1 MRDVSDYLIENKNIA
16 WAVSLAAVA
25 VVIAIFVLNAIL
37 GLFVHFFDY
46 TQNVFWHLLSPYL
59 IALLFFIIFG
69 SIVYE
74 LLTVRQG
81 GQAIARRMKAR
92 QINPSSTT
100 PEESIALE
108 ISNKLAYKFGVEPAQ
123 LYLLPDEIGVNAF
136 TAGFKMQ
143 DIVIVLTW
151 GALQNLDKNEMIG
164 LLSHCYQQIIA
175 GETSEHT
182 KIKILLSGLIIV
194 SQIGSRIARLGFNP
208 HEKEPSRFEAIY
220 VAIGGVIW
228 LLGCLGVLISRLIKY
243 WGLSSRTFRNDKR
256 TMRLMQNQNNLQT
269 LLRIHAHHDGSQ
281 IHSIYSEAIA
291 HCCFANSLSPQSWL
305 NIHPTIQERISQLD
319 PLALEETLKRRRFLP
334 FYRLSKTMQ
343 QYEHQG
349 YLHPWKSPQPL
360 PVLRLSPISFASR
373 DTMKPLQPDVRAN
386 MKRPELI
393 RRAMQTSTGCREVM
407 VAILMIRQYREFCP
421 SDAPVSH
428 SIVDAL
434 LKMDG
439 RVHIQIF
446 LEACQQIGQMPNT
459 MSRQYLTK
467 LAKIVQED
475 GEIGLLDALLV
486 ERVRAELGLM
496 PPNLPTA
503 FEDVKYQVVRLID
516 ALIHVQQINTE
527 GQMQCRKRILEKI
540 LDELEYEVFSTV
552 TEEPLDLYF
561 ILSQISGLLLH
572 QRLSIL
578 GLIERNVWSERVITQ
593 DELDV
598 LELLYWRLGFDS
610 TEIVDHML
618 KRNSL
623 AIL

>member
-16 WAVSLAAVA
+16 WAASMSLFAVL
-25 VVIAIFVLNAIL
+25 IALFVLNSIL
-37 GLFVHFFDY
+37 GLLVHFFDY
-46 TQNVFWHLLSPYL
+46 TQSVFWHLFSPYL
-59 IALLFFIIFG
+59 VLIILIIVVG

-74 LLTVRQG
+74 IITVKEG
-81 GQAIARRMKAR
+81 GHSIAKRLKAR
-92 QINPSSTT
+92 KIHEHSST

-108 ISNKLAYKFGVEPAQ
+108 LSNKLAYKFGVEPPQ

-143 DIVIVLTW
+143 DMVIVLTW

-164 LLSHCYQQIIA
+164 LLSHCYQQIIS

-182 KIKILLSGLIIV
+182 KIKMLLGGLIVV
-194 SQIGSRIARLGFNP
+194 SQWGSQIARLGFRP
-208 HEKEPSRFEAIY
+208 HDQERSRFEAIF

-228 LLGCLGVLISRLIKY
+228 LVGCIGVLISRMIKY
-243 WGLSSRTFRNDKR
+243 WGLSGRTYRNDQR
-256 TMRLMQNQNNLQT
+256 TMRLLQNQNNLQT
-269 LLRIHAHHDGSQ
+269 LLRVHAHHDGSQ
-281 IHSIYSEAIA
+281 IHSVYSEAIA

-305 NIHPTIQERISQLD
+305 NIHPKIQDRINRLD
-319 PLALEETLKRRRFLP
+319 PLALEEALKRRRFIP
-334 FYRLSKTMQ
+334 IYRLAQSMQ
-343 QYEHQG
+343 NYDRMG
-349 YLHPWKSPQPL
+349 YLHPWKPPQPL
-360 PVLRLSPISFASR
+360 PVLRLSPISFAIK
-373 DTMKPLQPDVRAN
+373 DAIKPLNPDIRA
-386 MKRPELI
+386 KVHRPELI
-393 RRAMQTSTGCREVM
+393 KRAMQTSTGCREVM

-428 SIVDAL
+428 AIVDAL

-439 RVHIQIF
+439 RVHIHIF
-446 LEACQQIGQMPNT
+446 LEACRQVGRMPNT
-459 MSRQYLTK
+459 MGRQYLTR
-467 LAKIVQED
+467 LANIVQED

-496 PPNLPTA
+496 PPTLPTA

-516 ALIHVQQINTE
+516 AILHVQQINTAD
-527 GQMQCRKRILEKI
+527 QMQCRNRILTKL

-552 TEEPLDLYF
+552 TEEPIDLYF
-561 ILSQISGLLLH
+561 ILSQVSGLLMH

-578 GLIERNVWSERVITQ
+578 GMIERGIWGDRVITQ

-598 LELLYWRLGFDS
+598 LELIYWRLGFESKD
-610 TEIVDHML
+610 IVDYML

-623 AIL
+623 MII